1 MCQLTHKFIMKTH
14 LGKGWHQTKPWGSYG
29 VLGCN
34 ICSIK
39 LQSDA
44 SIPRLFTAVLLH
56 LKQILTSSGHTSLN
70 TDSQRP
76 NVSINSLRHDQ
87 LKQVVK
93 IHNTLTRWKKEVFS
107 SCMLCLFVMWN
118 LLLLI
123 YLFNIEFDIHL
134 KYWIYLWSPPICYV
148 MNLIW

>member
-1 MCQLTHKFIMKTH
+1 MCQLTDKFIMKTH
-14 LGKGWHQTKPWGSYG
+14 LGKGWHQTKPSGSCG

-39 LQSDA
+39 LHSDA
-44 SIPRLFTAVLLH
+44 SIPRLFAAVLRR
-56 LKQILTSSGHTSLN
+56 LKQLLTSPGHASLD

-93 IHNTLTRWKKEVFS
+93 INNTLTRWKKEIFTS
-107 SCMLCLFVMWN
+107 YMLCLFVMWD

-134 KYWIYLWSPPICYV
+134 KYWVYLQSPPICYV
-148 MNLIW
+148 MNLI